1 MDQCQLI
8 NLINMKTNQKWLLL
22 FSDSIVKPLKHII
35 RFTIVLFLYLLS
47 SSLNTQAQNNV
58 SGTVRD
64 NKGEPLVG
72 VSIISKNGNNITG
85 TTTDFEGRYQ
95 INVNSQSALEFSYI
109 GFKTIMIQVGGKKV
123 IDISLEPDDK
133 LLQEV
138 VVVGYGTQKKVNLTG
153 SIAQV
158 TSESLQ
164 DRPTSSV
171 TQMLQGAMP
180 NVNIQVKTGSPGAGG
195 TLTIRG
201 VGSINSSSPLIMVD
215 GVPGSL
221 DQLNP
226 NDIESISVLK
236 DASSAAIYGA
246 RAAFGVVL
254 ISTKKAKSGKPKVSY
269 DAYFA
274 SSNPTVSTDFVT
286 SGYEHALIY
295 DTSYKSLGSSATGY
309 TEDDYKELEARRF
322 DVTENPERPWV
333 VTTIDNNGKEKYNY
347 YGNFDLWN
355 WMYNENMM
363 SQSHNI
369 NISGGTD
376 KVQYYIS
383 GSYYTKE
390 GLMKRVDE
398 DYNQY
403 TLNAK
408 INAELKPWLKIS
420 NNTTYFDRTHTF
432 PGENASNAAFART
445 MINCAPYYVPIGP
458 DGNYTGVMKNG
469 KILCEARIA
478 DIYGGVSK
486 GSVGYRMFRNT
497 FATEISPLKDLKVNV
512 DYTFEFSMDDNWKR
526 QGLVYVSTGYAN
538 EVALSS
544 TTIHKTDYYQK
555 SMSFNPSHIIN
566 AYTTYDNMFGKN
578 HISAVAGLNYE
589 KQQYSNLLGY
599 RSNVMSESLNDL
611 DLATGTE
618 IKATGGASAYQLFG
632 VFFRANYN
640 YADRYLF
647 ELNGRYDGSSRFRS
661 GNRYGFFPSVSA
673 AWRLSE
679 EKLMKDLNIFDNL
692 KLRTSYGI
700 LGNQLGVSTYPYS
713 TISQQ
718 LSSTY
723 IVNNALVYYLTSPQ
737 PVAGDYTWEK
747 VKTFNIGFDMSV
759 AKDRLNLS
767 CDYFSRNTTD
777 MFVNG
782 ITLPAVYGTDPPRQ
796 NAGEMRTNGYEI
808 IVSWR
813 DKFNLA
819 KSPLIYEVYASL
831 GDATS
836 IITKYQGNDSKILT
850 DYYEGMTLGEI
861 WGYRV
866 DGLFQSDEEATAWTT
881 EIDQT
886 NVNRD
891 IWTAKGE
898 WAVAR
903 GGDLK
908 FRDIDDNKKIDSGSN
923 TVDDHGDLEIIG
935 NSTPRY
941 NYGFGAN
948 LKYSG
953 FDFSI
958 TFQGIGKSN
967 LYPNKEMEKFW
978 GSWGRVNSA
987 FLPKG
992 IAELAWTEENTSSY
1006 FPRLE
1011 RGSAAYKDNAQMT
1024 VVNDRYLQNLG
1035 YLRLKNLSIGYTLP
1049 SKLTKKVNIERLRL
1063 YLAGENL
1070 CYWSSFRTD
1079 YIDPEQAMS
1088 SNDARIYPFS
1098 KTVTLGLNLSL

>member
-85 TTTDFEGRYQ
+85 TTTDFEGRYR
-95 INVNSQSALEFSYI
+95 INVNSRSALEFSYI
-109 GFKTIMIQVGGKKV
+109 GFKTTIIQVGAKKI

-390 GLMKRVDE
+390 GLTKRVDE

-408 INAELKPWLKIS
+408 IN
-420 NNTTYFDRTHTF
+420 
-432 PGENASNAAFART
+432 
-445 MINCAPYYVPIGP
+445 
-458 DGNYTGVMKNG
+458 
-469 KILCEARIA
+469 
-478 DIYGGVSK
+478 
-486 GSVGYRMFRNT
+486 
-497 FATEISPLKDLKVNV
+497 
-512 DYTFEFSMDDNWKR
+512 
-526 QGLVYVSTGYAN
+526 
-538 EVALSS
+538 
-544 TTIHKTDYYQK
+544 
-555 SMSFNPSHIIN
+555 
-566 AYTTYDNMFGKN
+566 
-578 HISAVAGLNYE
+578 
-589 KQQYSNLLGY
+589 
-599 RSNVMSESLNDL
+599 
-611 DLATGTE
+611 
-618 IKATGGASAYQLFG
+618 
-632 VFFRANYN
+632 
-640 YADRYLF
+640 
-647 ELNGRYDGSSRFRS
+647 
-661 GNRYGFFPSVSA
+661 
-673 AWRLSE
+673 
-679 EKLMKDLNIFDNL
+679 
-692 KLRTSYGI
+692 
-700 LGNQLGVSTYPYS
+700 
-713 TISQQ
+713 
-718 LSSTY
+718 
-723 IVNNALVYYLTSPQ
+723 
-737 PVAGDYTWEK
+737 
-747 VKTFNIGFDMSV
+747 
-759 AKDRLNLS
+759 
-767 CDYFSRNTTD
+767 
-777 MFVNG
+777 
-782 ITLPAVYGTDPPRQ
+782 
-796 NAGEMRTNGYEI
+796 
-808 IVSWR
+808 
-813 DKFNLA
+813 
-819 KSPLIYEVYASL
+819 
-831 GDATS
+831 
-836 IITKYQGNDSKILT
+836 
-850 DYYEGMTLGEI
+850 
-861 WGYRV
+861 
-866 DGLFQSDEEATAWTT
+866 
-881 EIDQT
+881 
-886 NVNRD
+886 
-891 IWTAKGE
+891 
-898 WAVAR
+898 
-903 GGDLK
+903 
-908 FRDIDDNKKIDSGSN
+908 
-923 TVDDHGDLEIIG
+923 
-935 NSTPRY
+935 
-941 NYGFGAN
+941 
-948 LKYSG
+948 
-953 FDFSI
+953 
-958 TFQGIGKSN
+958 
-967 LYPNKEMEKFW
+967 
-978 GSWGRVNSA
+978 
-987 FLPKG
+987 
-992 IAELAWTEENTSSY
+992 
-1006 FPRLE
+1006 
-1011 RGSAAYKDNAQMT
+1011 
-1024 VVNDRYLQNLG
+1024 
-1035 YLRLKNLSIGYTLP
+1035 
-1049 SKLTKKVNIERLRL
+1049 
-1063 YLAGENL
+1063 
-1070 CYWSSFRTD
+1070 
-1079 YIDPEQAMS
+1079 
-1088 SNDARIYPFS
+1088 
-1098 KTVTLGLNLSL
+1098 